1 MYEGVVP
8 TDLARVR
15 SVTCAGAGVCLLR
28 QRSGVVGI
36 ATSMSV
42 RSATQSAQRLPALES
57 HRLSCRKVRL
67 THVSAV
73 VIVSCVDRASD
84 FPFQKKQFS
93 VSKKVKFRFGSV
105 SLLATLN
112 SMKSQYIE
120 RKCGERTVKMAQ
132 LVG

>member
-1 MYEGVVP
+1 MARFSKCRQHPADPRNNGHHIKGYEKN
-8 TDLARVR
+8 
-15 SVTCAGAGVCLLR
+15 
-28 QRSGVVGI
+28 
-36 ATSMSV
+36 
-42 RSATQSAQRLPALES
+42 
-57 HRLSCRKVRL
+57 LS
-67 THVSAV
+67 
-73 VIVSCVDRASD
+73 RASD

-132 LVG
+132 LVR